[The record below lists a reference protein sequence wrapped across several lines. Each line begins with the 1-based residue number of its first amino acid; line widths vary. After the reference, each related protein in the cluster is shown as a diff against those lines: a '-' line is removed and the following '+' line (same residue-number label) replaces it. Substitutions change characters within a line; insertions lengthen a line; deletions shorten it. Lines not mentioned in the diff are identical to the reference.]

1 MSDLPTPRNYVARQS
16 RNRTG
21 KADRKI
27 EDRKMGCVLMFL
39 SSIFLSLHVL
49 PHALTSSK
57 LPRSLRRISTIAV
70 QGSAQVKPTQSHL
83 RAACKPFARG
93 RLGCCLRILFVFS
106 WCSHGIL
113 FVFCSCNPPTAQGA
127 MRGFDS
133 GGLAAIQTGWDLPM
147 SLRPSSRPSRPLRE
161 TIRLAGS
168 RTQTPP
174 TTHRD

>member
-1 MSDLPTPRNYVARQS
+1 MFDLPTPRNYVARQS

-70 QGSAQVKPTQSHL
+70 QASAQVKPTQSHL
-83 RAACKPFARG
+83 RADCKPFARG

-106 WCSHGIL
+106 WCSHGVL
-113 FVFCSCNPPTAQGA
+113 MVFSSYSARVIHPQSRENSDGFTEP

-133 GGLAAIQTGWDLPM
+133 GVLARGGPKSEM
-147 SLRPSSRPSRPLRE
+147 RNPKPE
-161 TIRLAGS
+161 TNSNA
-168 RTQTPP
+168 Q
-174 TTHRD
+174 